1 MPENA
6 DILFANEA
14 FYLAFQ
20 TKDMGAME
28 ALWAHRQPVAC
39 THPGWPSLSGR
50 EQVMQS
56 WAAILANP
64 GTHGIEMRGA
74 RAHRCGEVAFV
85 TCYER
90 IGDRLL
96 AATNLFVREDG
107 GWKLVHHQAGPC
119 NLPPGE
125 LPEEEESRLQ

>member
-1 MPENA
+1 
-6 DILFANEA
+6 
-14 FYLAFQ
+14 
-20 TKDMGAME
+20 
-28 ALWAHRQPVAC
+28 
-39 THPGWPSLSGR
+39 
-50 EQVMQS
+50 MQS

-64 GTHGIEMRGA
+64 ETRGIEMRGA
-74 RAHRCGEVAFV
+74 RAYRCGEAAFV
-85 TCYER
+85 TCSER

-125 LPEEEESRLQ
+125 LPEEEESRLQKTICGRPRISGGGRSEEHTSELQSLMRISYAVFGLTK

>member
-1 MPENA
+1 MPRRPSPAVLAQEPMPENA

-20 TKDMGAME
+20 TKDVRAME

-64 GTHGIEMRGA
+64 ETRGNEMRGA
-74 RAHRCGEVAFV
+74 RAYR
-85 TCYER
+85 
-90 IGDRLL
+90 DRKS
-96 AATNLFVREDG
+96 TRRNSS
-107 GWKLVHHQAGPC
+107 H
-119 NLPPGE
+119 
-125 LPEEEESRLQ
+125 

>member
-20 TKDMGAME
+20 TKDMRAME
-28 ALWAHRQPVAC
+28 VLWAHRQPVAC

-64 GTHGIEMRGA
+64 ETRGIEMRGA
-74 RAHRCGEVAFV
+74 RAYRCGGQRHRRLPCRRGAEVVAGHRRLPR
-85 TCYER
+85 E
-90 IGDRLL
+90 IGR
-96 AATNLFVREDG
+96 AHV
-107 GWKLVHHQAGPC
+107 
-119 NLPPGE
+119 
-125 LPEEEESRLQ
+125 

>member
-20 TKDMGAME
+20 TKDMRAME
-28 ALWAHRQPVAC
+28 VLLAHRQPVAC

-50 EQVMQS
+50 AQVMQS

-64 GTHGIEMRGA
+64 ETRAIEMRGA
-74 RAHRCGEVAFV
+74 RAYRCGEAAFV
-85 TCYER
+85 KLGRARVGER
-90 IGDRLL
+90 RCVTVEI
-96 AATNLFVREDG
+96 
-107 GWKLVHHQAGPC
+107 
-119 NLPPGE
+119 
-125 LPEEEESRLQ
+125 